1 MGSETKVLRVLRG
14 VFVVE
19 KRLVEVFEEWWRW
32 MSGGDWKSQSL
43 LVDGGEESGSRDII
57 RINQMLKGVFVWEND
72 Q

>member
-1 MGSETKVLRVLRG
+1 M
-14 VFVVE
+14 FVVE

-57 RINQMLKGVFVWEND
+57 RINQMLKGVFVSLIGSFFSVCLFVGSD
-72 Q
+72 